1 MQRKHGSR
9 GRVST
14 LDATTAVGGPPEGTD
29 GTGGSLEPLTIPPR
43 ITWAALQARM
53 LRQWQPGEH
62 ITVVGPTGSGKTHL
76 ALTLAELCKYV
87 LVIATKRDDPLID
100 DLQGRGYFATANLDR
115 LVWTDNDGPVPEHR
129 HVIYWQRLEG
139 AKGAR
144 ERQERQAVL
153 VRKALDYAER
163 TRGWTVV
170 LDELMWA
177 TRNLHLDRELDSL
190 WFGARTQGVSVIAC
204 SQRPTQVPLLAL
216 SSASYLFLFRTQDDR
231 DLERL
236 REASTGFPR
245 RMLADQVAR
254 LNWHEHEFLFVDTRR
269 MELARV
275 VAPAR

>member
-1 MQRKHGSR
+1 MRSSWR
-9 GRVST
+9 
-14 LDATTAVGGPPEGTD
+14 
-29 GTGGSLEPLTIPPR
+29 
-43 ITWAALQARM
+43 
-53 LRQWQPGEH
+53 PGEH
-62 ITVVGPTGSGKTHL
+62 ITVIGPTGSGKSHL
-76 ALTLAELCKYV
+76 ALELADLCRYV
-87 LVIATKRDDPLID
+87 LVIATKRDDPLIE
-100 DLQGRGYFATANLDR
+100 DLAVKGYYQTSDLND
-115 LVWTDNDGPVPEHR
+115 LVWTENDGPVPEHR
-129 HVIYWQRLEG
+129 KVVYWQRLTD
-139 AKGAR
+139 AKSAR
-144 ERQERQAVL
+144 ERQDRQAVL
-153 VRKALDYAER
+153 VRRALDYAER

-245 RMLADQVAR
+245 RLLADQVAR

-275 VAPAR
+275 VAPPR